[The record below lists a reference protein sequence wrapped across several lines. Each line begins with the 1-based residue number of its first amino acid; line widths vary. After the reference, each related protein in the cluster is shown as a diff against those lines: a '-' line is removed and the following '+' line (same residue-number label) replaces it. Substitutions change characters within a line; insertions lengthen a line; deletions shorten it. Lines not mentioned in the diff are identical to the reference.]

1 MDIVQKLSESC
12 FCEGRGCDLCEATRE
27 ILKLRESLVDSGSA
41 LLACEMRLNAALA
54 RAREPN
60 CLTCAQF
67 NQGVCLLR
75 LYHGVMCAEGD
86 HYAEVKPMRLYERS
100 GEDSAAVSEMLAARR
115 AEGEQGG

>member
-54 RAREPN
+54 REREPN

>member
-12 FCEGRGCDLCEATRE
+12 FCEGRGCDLCEAARE
-27 ILKLRESLVDSGSA
+27 IFKLRESLVDSGSA

-54 RAREPN
+54 REREPN

-67 NQGVCLLR
+67 NQGACLLR
-75 LYHGVMCAEGD
+75 LYHGVMCVEGD